1 MKFAHLGDCHLG
13 GWRQPEL
20 KELNLR
26 SFQYAVNFC
35 IKEKTDFILV
45 AGDLFDSPYPPID
58 TLKETFEMFKKIKEA
73 HIPVFLIAGSHDYS
87 VSGKTFLDVLEK
99 AGFCKNVSVFEEKDG
114 KIILQPTIHNNVA
127 IYGYPGKK
135 SGMEVEEIERMKI
148 QDSPGLFKILMLHT
162 TLRDAIGNL
171 PIKSVDER
179 NLPKVDYTALAHLH
193 IEYNKEGRVYCGPT
207 FPNNI
212 SELEDLNCGS
222 FYIFDNGRIRKEE
235 IKLRSVL
242 TAHLELS
249 DALNA
254 TEEIISLFDKK
265 EVKDKII
272 ILRLS
277 GNLEKG
283 KPSDIDFQKIESRL
297 KNLGAF
303 IFLKSTSKLQFSKQE
318 FETNLLDSES
328 LEEDIIKKFEEKNPA
343 KFNFLIPGLIRSLQM
358 QKQEEETQ
366 STFEDRMLSETKKL
380 LQL

>member
-1 MKFAHLGDCHLG
+1 MVKFAHIADVHLG
-13 GWRQPEL
+13 GWKHEPMQN
-20 KELNLR
+20 LNFE
-26 SFQYAVNFC
+26 SFKKA
-35 IKEKTDFILV
+35 
-45 AGDLFDSPYPPID
+45 ID
-58 TLKETFEMFKKIKEA
+58 ILKETFAQFKRLKDAKIPCF
-73 HIPVFLIAGSHDYS
+73 ISAGSHDYS

>member
-1 MKFAHLGDCHLG
+1 MNM
-13 GWRQPEL
+13 R
-20 KELNLR
+20 
-26 SFQYAVNFC
+26 
-35 IKEKTDFILV
+35 T
-45 AGDLFDSPYPPID
+45 
-58 TLKETFEMFKKIKEA
+58 
-73 HIPVFLIAGSHDYS
+73 
-87 VSGKTFLDVLEK
+87 
-99 AGFCKNVSVFEEKDG
+99 
-114 KIILQPTIHNNVA
+114 
-127 IYGYPGKK
+127 
-135 SGMEVEEIERMKI
+135 
-148 QDSPGLFKILMLHT
+148 KIL
-162 TLRDAIGNL
+162 
-171 PIKSVDER
+171 
-179 NLPKVDYTALAHLH
+179 
-193 IEYNKEGRVYCGPT
+193 
-207 FPNNI
+207 
-212 SELEDLNCGS
+212 
-222 FYIFDNGRIRKEE
+222 RKEE